1 MAVYFEKYDPWREQL
16 AGSILAPLLKM
27 AIEGSQAANQS
38 RKENAFIS
46 EAMKEF
52 QPQVDTSMPT
62 MQGFQGPHPS
72 GPWEQVVGDAGLMQG
87 FDPSFGAQAMQ
98 PPARDMRDIQA
109 RLAELQ
115 ASPRFNML
123 NPDRTRQ
130 LLAPMMDQYEAAA
143 NARRMQDFFAQ
154 FEGKQDPF
162 ERLLL
167 MGQGAGMK
175 YLPDNALSN
184 YVDLYKHQNPHQDFK
199 LVDSGDKVTGY
210 RFDPANGAVSEVL
223 SQMIRLSPS
232 QAGSLANEKSRIGIS
247 AGNLGLAREKW
258 EWEKAHGG
266 VGGGSGG
273 MPYQFLQDPEGN
285 FVRANKRTGELEP
298 TDVGGLVKS
307 SAYQRMAEKDK
318 IQLQSLMK
326 QKEGIIRDA
335 AIMGYAPSTQAA
347 LDDIERRIQELLP
360 DEGGQP
366 VPRQA
371 GGKVISPQEYQ
382 ALKDKGF
389 TDEQLR
395 HYGYEV
401 R

>member
-27 AIEGSQAANQS
+27 AIEGSQTAHQS

-62 MQGFQGPHPS
+62 LQGFQGPRPS
-72 GPWEQVVGDAGLMQG
+72 SPWEQAAGDAGLMQG

-130 LLAPMMDQYEAAA
+130 LLAPMMDQYEAAE

-184 YVDLYKHQNPHQDFK
+184 YVDLYKHQTPHQDFK

-210 RFDPANGAVSEVL
+210 AFNPADGAVSEVL

-232 QAGSLANEKSRIGIS
+232 QAGSLANERSRIGIS
-247 AGNLGLAREKW
+247 AGDLALRQSIFDWQKT
-258 EWEKAHGG
+258 HGG
-266 VGGGSGG
+266 LGGGSGG
-273 MPYQFLQDPEGN
+273 MPYQFMQDPEGN
-285 FVRANKRTGELEP
+285 FVRANKRTGDLET
-298 TDVGGLVKS
+298 TDVQGLVKS
-307 SAYQRMAEKDK
+307 SAYQRMPEKDK
-318 IQLQSLMK
+318 IQLQSLLK
-326 QKEGIIRDA
+326 LKNDIIRDTVL
-335 AIMGYAPSTQAA
+335 MGGSPGTQAT
-347 LDDIERRIQELLP
+347 LDDIEQKIQRLLP

-366 VPRQA
+366 ALRQ
-371 GGKVISPQEYQ
+371 GKGKTGEGEGWYDTVT
-382 ALKDKGF
+382 GTF
-389 TDEQLR
+389 R
-395 HYGYEV
+395 F
-401 R
+401 